1 MPAGEAAVLVAD
13 NSMNHL
19 LEILDGNDHRLL
31 QEALIAGYVAIL
43 ESALHDTPI
52 RECTNNEIFRAVCFA
67 YHDVHHDGLSD
78 ESDIINKYRGYA
90 DRYVQNK
97 RLHAYTV
104 DGKQCF
110 LMWQPRSSTDGNRT
124 YKENENYL
132 AMAYVNPEARGTGVA
147 ERLLKRCMEESP
159 KGLKLDTQSDNAAMI
174 GLSRKL
180 GFEIIPCGY
189 YTVCVYHPPSK
200 PK

>member
-1 MPAGEAAVLVAD
+1 MWPPR
-13 NSMNHL
+13 M
-19 LEILDGNDHRLL
+19 
-31 QEALIAGYVAIL
+31 
-43 ESALHDTPI
+43 
-52 RECTNNEIFRAVCFA
+52 
-67 YHDVHHDGLSD
+67 
-78 ESDIINKYRGYA
+78 
-90 DRYVQNK
+90 
-97 RLHAYTV
+97 YT
-104 DGKQCF
+104 DGK
-110 LMWQPRSSTDGNRT
+110 RT

-159 KGLKLDTQSDNAAMI
+159 EGLKLDTQNDNAAMI

-180 GFEIIPCGY
+180 GFEIIPGDY

>member
-1 MPAGEAAVLVAD
+1 MLPMG
-13 NSMNHL
+13 NSMKHL

-43 ESALHDTPI
+43 ESALHDAPI
-52 RECTNNEIFRAVCFA
+52 RECTNNEIFRAACFTF
-67 YHDVHHDGLSD
+67 HEVRHDGLSD

-90 DRYVQNK
+90 DRYVQNE

-110 LMWQPRSSTDGNRT
+110 LMWQPRMSTDGKRT

-159 KGLKLDTQSDNAAMI
+159 EGLKLDTQHDNAAMI

-189 YTVCVYHPPSK
+189 YTVCVYHPPNK

>member
-1 MPAGEAAVLVAD
+1 MPEYMYDTLRDIESKPLRESLVA
-13 NSMNHL
+13 
-19 LEILDGNDHRLL
+19 
-31 QEALIAGYVAIL
+31 GYIAIL
-43 ESALHDTPI
+43 ESSLADKPI
-52 RECTNNEIFRAVCFA
+52 RECTNNEIFRAACFT
-67 YHDVHHDGLSD
+67 YHEVRHDGLSN

-90 DRYVQNK
+90 DRYVQNE

-110 LMWQPRSSTDGNRT
+110 LMWQPLMYTDGKRT

-159 KGLKLDTQSDNAAMI
+159 EGLKLDTQNDNAAMI

-180 GFEIIPCGY
+180 GFEIIPGDY

>member
-1 MPAGEAAVLVAD
+1 MDDINNIFAEVGGKA
-13 NSMNHL
+13 
-19 LEILDGNDHRLL
+19 L

-43 ESALHDTPI
+43 ESALHDAPI
-52 RECTNNEIFRAVCFA
+52 RECTNDEIFRAVCFA
-67 YHDVHHDGLSD
+67 YHDVRHDALSD
-78 ESDIINKYRGYA
+78 ENDIINKYGGYA
-90 DRYVQNK
+90 DGYLQYE

-110 LMWQPRSSTDGNRT
+110 LLWPPRSYTNGKRIYT
-124 YKENENYL
+124 ENENYIAL
-132 AMAYVNPEARGTGVA
+132 AYVNPEARGTGVA